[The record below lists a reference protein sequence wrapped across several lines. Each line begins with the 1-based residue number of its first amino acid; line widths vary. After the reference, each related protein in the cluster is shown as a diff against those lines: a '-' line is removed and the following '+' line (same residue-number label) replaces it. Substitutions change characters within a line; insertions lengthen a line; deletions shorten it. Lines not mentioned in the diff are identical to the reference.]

1 MKCARVSLFIVWA
14 SAVLFAQNNPIPF
27 IDNPVVPTT
36 VAPGHASF
44 MLTVNGAGFVPGS
57 IVQWNGSPRST
68 TFISAETLQAAIAA
82 SDVATPATAAITV
95 SNPAPGGGRSNV
107 TYFPIHTLSSTVS
120 LARTDHV
127 ISVFPGQIAG
137 VAGDFNNDGKADVMV
152 YDQSMA
158 TLQTFLGNGDSTF
171 QNPVISGT
179 YYLGTPVLI
188 TGDFN
193 GDGKLDLVA
202 IQADYYA
209 VYVFL
214 GNGDGT
220 FNPPSYMETNILED
234 IQPAAGDFNQDGKL
248 DVLVVGGYPGP
259 TGFQLML
266 GNGDG
271 TLSNSVEGGFGF
283 VIGTVAVGDF
293 NHDGIL
299 DVAAASANQINF
311 PSGRA
316 SVILGNGDGSFQ
328 PALPSKMRGT
338 ANAVG
343 AADINHDGNLD
354 LVTDGISVLLGQG
367 DGTLSFLGGSRNTPA
382 FGDTVDFADLN
393 SDGNLDVIVNTSL
406 NSGSNITVLLNKGDG
421 SFRTPLVFNDGILSS
436 VSQTGIA
443 DFNNDGKIDIVTF
456 NEDASSGALQFSVFL
471 QSQ

>member
-1 MKCARVSLFIVWA
+1 MKFAHVCLLIVWA
-14 SAVLFAQNNPIPF
+14 SSFLFAQNNPVPF
-27 IDNPVVPTT
+27 LDNPVVPTT
-36 VAPGHASF
+36 IAPGHSSF

-57 IVQWNGSPRST
+57 IVLWNGSPRST
-68 TFISAETLQAAIAA
+68 TFVSAEILQAAITA

-127 ISVFPGQIAG
+127 ISVSPGQVAG
-137 VAGDFNNDGKADVMV
+137 VAGDFNNDGKADVVV
-152 YDQSMA
+152 YDESTA
-158 TLQTFLGNGDSTF
+158 TLQTFFGNGDGTF
-171 QNPVISGT
+171 QNPVINGNE
-179 YYLGTPVLI
+179 YLAYAVLV

-220 FNPPSYMETNILED
+220 FSAPSYMETNFVENCQL
-234 IQPAAGDFNQDGKL
+234 AVGDFNQDGKL

-259 TGFQLML
+259 AGYQLML

-283 VIGTVAVGDF
+283 VVGTVAVGDF

-299 DVAAASANQINF
+299 DIAAASANQINF

-343 AADINHDGNLD
+343 AADLNHDGNLD
-354 LVTDGISVLLGQG
+354 LVTDGIAVLLGQG
-367 DGTLSFLGGSRNTPA
+367 DGALSFLGGSRNTPVLA
-382 FGDTVDFADLN
+382 NSVNFADLN
-393 SDGNLDVIVNTSL
+393 NDGNLDVIVNTSIS
-406 NSGSNITVLLNKGDG
+406 SGSNLTVLLNKGDG
-421 SFRTPLVFNDGILSS
+421 SFRTPLVFNDGILSGE
-436 VSQTGIA
+436 TGIA

-471 QSQ
+471 QGQ